1 LNRHKFAVAA
11 PSLFVIFVI
20 HPMNMSLQIKGLT
33 IVGAMLAAAGII
45 LMFFFQDMSEN
56 ALMGASTR
64 YKPAIPA
71 PAASDF
77 SKAPQ
82 CAPGYDRPWIG
93 CQNLSGN

>member
-1 LNRHKFAVAA
+1 
-11 PSLFVIFVI
+11 
-20 HPMNMSLQIKGLT
+20 MNMTLQIKGLT
-33 IVGAMLAAAGII
+33 IVGLMLVAASIV
-45 LMFFFQDMSEN
+45 LVFFFQDMSEN

-71 PAASDF
+71 AAAYDF

-82 CAPGYDRPWIG
+82 CAAGYDRPWIG